1 MQLSPNM
8 NRKSR
13 QTQQGIMLLEALIG
27 ILIFSIGILA
37 MISMQATAMRAT
49 IDAKYRSEASFLANE
64 IIGAMWVDR
73 VNLANY
79 ATSPGSPASCPS
91 SPPCSWIGRVQ
102 TLLPQATGANA
113 PEITIAGQQATVT
126 VRWQRPGETGV
137 SNHVAVAQINGA

>member
-1 MQLSPNM
+1 M
-8 NRKSR
+8 NLKSQ

-73 VNLANY
+73 ANLANY
-79 ATSPGSPASCPS
+79 ATSAGSPASCPS
-91 SPPCSWIGRVQ
+91 SPPCPWIARVQ
-102 TLLPQATGANA
+102 TLLPQATGLNA
-113 PEITIAGQQATVT
+113 PEITIAGQQVTVT